1 MNQPGHI
8 TVLLSSSR
16 TSGIAIAQSLASD
29 HPQLVV
35 VLCDAATPLARHDH
49 PQAHLITALQAEG
62 VTVHAERDACERR
75 GISLERLASGVNPI
89 DTEAIATMLIDAT
102 TKVVWL

>member
-1 MNQPGHI
+1 MTDRTHI

-16 TSGIAIAQSLASD
+16 TSGIDIARSLAKD

-35 VLCDAATPLARHDH
+35 VLCDAAAPLARHDH
-49 PQAHLITALQAEG
+49 PQAQLIQALQAAG
-62 VTVHAERDACERR
+62 VTVYAECAACERR
-75 GISLERLASGVNPI
+75 GIDPDRLG
-89 DTEAIATMLIDAT
+89 EAIALVSASEVADLLVDST

>member
-1 MNQPGHI
+1 MTDRTHI

-16 TSGIAIAQSLASD
+16 TSGIDIARSLTAD
-29 HPQLVV
+29 GPAVVV

-49 PQAHLITALQAEG
+49 PEAHLIQSLQAAG
-62 VTVHAERDACERR
+62 VQVYAEQAACQRR
-75 GISLERLASGVNPI
+75 GIDPHRLG
-89 DTEAIATMLIDAT
+89 EAITLISANAVADLLVDST

>member
-1 MNQPGHI
+1 MSHRTHI

-16 TSGIAIAQSLASD
+16 ASGIDIARSLATD

-49 PQAHLITALQAEG
+49 PEAPRIHDLQAAG
-62 VTVHAERDACERR
+62 VTVYAEKAACERR
-75 GISLERLASGVNPI
+75 GIAPGRLG
-89 DTEAIATMLIDAT
+89 EAIHLVNANEVADLLVDST

>member
-1 MNQPGHI
+1 MTQRTHV
-8 TVLLSSSR
+8 TVLLSSAR
-16 TSGIAIAQSLASD
+16 TSGFDIAQSLAKD

-49 PQAHLITALQAEG
+49 PEAHLIQSLQDAG
-62 VTVHAERDACERR
+62 VTVYAEKAACERR
-75 GISLERLASGVNPI
+75 GIDPMRLGEVITLVHTNAVADLLVDS
-89 DTEAIATMLIDAT
+89 T

>member
-1 MNQPGHI
+1 MTDRTHI

-16 TSGIAIAQSLASD
+16 ASGIHIAQSLATD

-49 PQAHLITALQAEG
+49 PEANLIQALQAAG
-62 VTVHAERDACERR
+62 VTVYAEKAACQRR
-75 GISLERLASGVNPI
+75 GIDPQRLG
-89 DTEAIATMLIDAT
+89 EAITLISAESVADLLVDST

>member
-1 MNQPGHI
+1 MTQRTHI

-16 TSGIAIAQSLASD
+16 TSGIEIAQSLTKD

-35 VLCDAATPLARHDH
+35 VLCDAAAPLARHDH
-49 PQAHLITALQAEG
+49 PQAHLIQALQAAG
-62 VTVHAERDACERR
+62 ATVFAEQAACERR
-75 GISLERLASGVNPI
+75 GIEPERLGSSIRLVHINEVADVLVDS
-89 DTEAIATMLIDAT
+89 T

>member
-1 MNQPGHI
+1 MTHRTHV

-16 TSGIAIAQSLASD
+16 VSGIDIALSLAEA
-29 HPQLVV
+29 HPQLLV

-49 PQAHLITALQAEG
+49 PNAALIQNLLHQQ
-62 VTVHAERDACERR
+62 VTVYAEAAACARR
-75 GISLERLASGVNPI
+75 GIDHKRLADGVTMV
-89 DTEAIATMLIDAT
+89 DTNTIADELVDAT

>member
-1 MNQPGHI
+1 MTQRTHI

-16 TSGIAIAQSLASD
+16 ASGIDIALSLAD
-29 HPQLVV
+29 IHPQLVV

-49 PQAHLITALQAEG
+49 PNASMLSALQEKQVTIYAES
-62 VTVHAERDACERR
+62 AACARR
-75 GISLERLASGVNPI
+75 GISSTRLGPNITTIS
-89 DTEAIATMLIDAT
+89 TEKVADMLIDST